1 MPITPK
7 TWSFAETQVSTLRSS
22 LMRATGGEHERPDR
36 KALILLGGCET
47 ETDSLT
53 FATLHGAALGV
64 ADLLRPLDVAG
75 SPVLILPRS
84 AIDFAVVL
92 LGCLY
97 AGAIAALRLG
107 IAQPRMGRVAA
118 IAADLP
124 ASGGTGTRRG
134 RDLHVYRTSPARP
147 PVLLRMVA
155 PCSNTR
161 PVPWARPKAS

>member
-1 MPITPK
+1 LI
-7 TWSFAETQVSTLRSS
+7 EN
-22 LMRATGGEHERPDR
+22 RAMQPLD
-36 KALILLGGCET
+36 CET

-64 ADLLRPLDVAG
+64 ADLLRQLDVAG

-97 AGAIAALRLG
+97 AGAIRCLAARDRATAG
-107 IAQPRMGRVAA
+107 GAHPA

-124 ASGGTGTRRG
+124 DSGGTGNRRG
-134 RDLHVYRTSPARP
+134 GGSACLSDLARAATYSSPDGPALLQYTSG
-147 PVLLRMVA
+147 
-155 PCSNTR
+155 STGS
-161 PVPWARPKAS
+161 PKGVMITNRNLATNPEMLATTFGAHDQGV